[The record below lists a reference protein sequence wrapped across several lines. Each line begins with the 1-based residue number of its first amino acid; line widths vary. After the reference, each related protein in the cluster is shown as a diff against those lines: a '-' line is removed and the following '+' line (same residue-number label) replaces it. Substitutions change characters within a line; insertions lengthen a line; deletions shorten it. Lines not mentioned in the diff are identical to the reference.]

1 MNENYQKVLENI
13 IKENNQKGIIPKLL
27 LHSCCAPCSSYC
39 IEYLSKYF
47 DITLYFYNP
56 NISKEEEFDK
66 RANELT
72 RLVDSMSLAR
82 SINVIIEHYEPNEFY
97 TIAKGLEN
105 EPERGKRCEECFK
118 LRLEHSAQYAKKNNF
133 DYFTTTLSISPHKDA
148 QLLNGIGRD
157 FSRKY
162 NIPYLFSDFKKKN
175 GYKRSIELST
185 EYNLYRQNYC
195 GCIYSYKESLM
206 TNRNIC
212 NKQ

>member
-1 MNENYQKVLENI
+1 MKENYQKVLENI
-13 IKENNQKGIIPKLL
+13 IKGNEQIGKIPKLL

-56 NISKEEEFDK
+56 NISKKEEFNK

-72 RLVDSMSLAR
+72 RLVDSMPLTR
-82 SINVIIEHYEPNEFY
+82 PINVIIEQYEPNEFY
-97 TIAKGLEN
+97 EIAKGLEN

-118 LRLEHSAQYAKKNNF
+118 LRLERSAQYARKNNF

-148 QLLNGIGRD
+148 QLLNEIGKD

-162 NIPYLFSDFKKKN
+162 NIPYLFSDCKKKN

-206 TNRNIC
+206 TNRSIC
-212 NKQ
+212 NK

>member
-1 MNENYQKVLENI
+1 MKENYQKVLENI
-13 IKENNQKGIIPKLL
+13 IKGNEQIGKIPKLL

-56 NISKEEEFDK
+56 NISKKEEFNK
-66 RANELT
+66 RANELA
-72 RLVDSMSLAR
+72 RLVDSMPLTR
-82 SINVIIEHYEPNEFY
+82 PINVIIEQYEPNEFY
-97 TIAKGLEN
+97 EIAKGLEN

-118 LRLEHSAQYAKKNNF
+118 LRLERSAQYARKNNF

-148 QLLNGIGRD
+148 QLLNEIGKD

-206 TNRNIC
+206 TNRSIC
-212 NKQ
+212 NK

>member
-82 SINVIIEHYEPNEFY
+82 PINVIIEQYEPNEFY
-97 TIAKGLEN
+97 EIAKGLEN

-118 LRLEHSAQYAKKNNF
+118 LRLERSAQYARKNNF

-148 QLLNGIGRD
+148 QLLNEIGRD

-206 TNRNIC
+206 TNRSIC
-212 NKQ
+212 NK

>member
-1 MNENYQKVLENI
+1 MKENYQKVLENI
-13 IKENNQKGIIPKLL
+13 IKGNEQIGKIPKLL

-56 NISKEEEFDK
+56 NISKKEEFNK

-72 RLVDSMSLAR
+72 RLVDSMPLTR
-82 SINVIIEHYEPNEFY
+82 PINVIIEQYEPNEFY
-97 TIAKGLEN
+97 EIAKGLEN

-118 LRLEHSAQYAKKNNF
+118 LRLERSAQYARKNNF

-148 QLLNGIGRD
+148 QLLNEIGKD

-185 EYNLYRQNYC
+185 EYHLYRQNYC
-195 GCIYSYKESLM
+195 GCIYSYKESLI
-206 TNRNIC
+206 TNRSIC
-212 NKQ
+212 NK

>member
-1 MNENYQKVLENI
+1 MKENYQKVLENI
-13 IKENNQKGIIPKLL
+13 IKGNEQIGKIPKLL

-56 NISKEEEFDK
+56 NISKKEEFNK

-72 RLVDSMSLAR
+72 RLVDSMPLTR
-82 SINVIIEHYEPNEFY
+82 PINVIIEQYEPNEFY
-97 TIAKGLEN
+97 EIAKGLEN

-118 LRLEHSAQYAKKNNF
+118 LRLERSAQYARKNNF

-148 QLLNGIGRD
+148 QLLNEIGKD

-206 TNRNIC
+206 TNRSIC
-212 NKQ
+212 NK